1 MPSSDLAGATV
12 LVTRPARQAEGL
24 CRRIEEAGGRPV
36 RFPVVEIAPPTRP
49 EAAAAVADRLAE
61 YDIALFVSANAVER
75 GLALVRE
82 RLGALPEGL
91 RLAAVG
97 RATARALEAELGR
110 PPDLVPEGR
119 FDSEGLLALP
129 ALQGVTDQR
138 VAIFRGEG
146 GRELLAQTL
155 TERGARVDYAEV
167 YRRRRPQ
174 ADTEGLLQTWE
185 KEGIEAVTATSNEGL
200 ENLIALL
207 GERGLEY
214 LRRTPLVVM
223 SRRTAELA
231 AERGLAGPVRVA
243 PEASDA
249 GIVAA
254 LCEGRMGKAE
264 ER

>member
-1 MPSSDLAGATV
+1 MPSSDLGGAAV
-12 LVTRPARQAEGL
+12 LVTRPARQAERL

-36 RFPVVEIAPPTRP
+36 RFPVVEIAPPADP
-49 EAAAAVADRLAE
+49 DAAASVVDRLGDCA
-61 YDIALFVSANAVER
+61 IALFVSANAVER
-75 GLALVRE
+75 GLELVRE

-129 ALQGVTDQR
+129 ALQEVSGR
-138 VAIFRGEG
+138 RIAIFRGEG
-146 GRELLAQTL
+146 GRELLARTL
-155 TERGARVDYAEV
+155 TERGAQVDYVEV
-167 YRRRRPQ
+167 YRRRRPE
-174 ADTEGLLQTWE
+174 ADVEALLRTWETEG
-185 KEGIEAVTATSNEGL
+185 IDAVTVTSNEGL

-207 GERGLEY
+207 GDRGLEH
-214 LRRTPLVVM
+214 LRRTPLVAM

-231 AERGLAGPVRVA
+231 AERGIEAPVRVA

-254 LCEGRMGKAE
+254 LCEGRLGKAE
-264 ER
+264 GR